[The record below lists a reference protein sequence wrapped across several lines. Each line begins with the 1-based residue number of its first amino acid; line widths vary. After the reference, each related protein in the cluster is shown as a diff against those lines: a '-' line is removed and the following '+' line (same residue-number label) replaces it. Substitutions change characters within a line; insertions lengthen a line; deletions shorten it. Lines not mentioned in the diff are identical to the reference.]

1 MKVPALTKTMFRV
14 SLTCAAFS
22 AIAVIGGLVGSVV
35 TSTAAQA
42 TPVPE
47 PASLLVLALGVVGV
61 AAVRRSVR

>member
-1 MKVPALTKTMFRV
+1 MKFSALTKTMFRV

-47 PASLLVLALGVVGV
+47 PASLLVLALGAFGLPLI
-61 AAVRRSVR
+61 